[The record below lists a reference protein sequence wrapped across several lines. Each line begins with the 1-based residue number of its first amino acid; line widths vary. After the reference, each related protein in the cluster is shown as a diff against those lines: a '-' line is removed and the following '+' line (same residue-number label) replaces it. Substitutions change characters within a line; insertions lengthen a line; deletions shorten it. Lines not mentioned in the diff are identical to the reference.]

1 MRPAVW
7 PGALPVLL
15 LLSLLRL
22 LQQSRQKTPPKPKV
36 ALLSLQ
42 RRLSLEAEQI
52 VSELMC
58 ETAVMLLS

>member
-7 PGALPVLL
+7 RGALPLLL

-22 LQQSRQKTPPKPKV
+22 LQQGRQKKPPKV

-52 VSELMC
+52 ISELMC